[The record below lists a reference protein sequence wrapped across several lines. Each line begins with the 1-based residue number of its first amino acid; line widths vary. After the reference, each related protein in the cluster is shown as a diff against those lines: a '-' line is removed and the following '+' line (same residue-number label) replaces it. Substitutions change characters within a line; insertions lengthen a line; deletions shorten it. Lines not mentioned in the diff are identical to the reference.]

1 MESVR
6 VFCGD
11 AAPVW
16 ACPIRKPTIATAAR
30 TGTAQAKN
38 LRLEVRIA
46 QPELSNEPP
55 PLVEV
60 ELPPPPPDEEGLG
73 ACRGAVGA
81 EENDGVGSGA
91 GAGAT
96 EVGARDAAT
105 DAGDLGVEGAAA
117 SAGGAGAGRR
127 AGDTM
132 SIGRA
137 SLRRTGMA
145 ALIEATGRVDGSSLR
160 AALPVLVARPTTK
173 KHADTT
179 HRSAITTGT
188 RGSTRGGAGGIP
200 SLSVSMSM
208 RAVFTRTDTSS
219 A

>member
-1 MESVR
+1 
-6 VFCGD
+6 
-11 AAPVW
+11 
-16 ACPIRKPTIATAAR
+16 
-30 TGTAQAKN
+30 
-38 LRLEVRIA
+38 LEVRIA

-55 PLVEV
+55 PLVEL

-73 ACRGAVGA
+73 ACRGAAGA

-96 EVGARDAAT
+96 EVDVRDAAT
-105 DAGDLGVEGAAA
+105 GAGDLGVEGAGAA
-117 SAGGAGAGRR
+117 AGGGAGRGAGE
-127 AGDTM
+127 TM

-173 KHADTT
+173 KHANTT

-208 RAVFTRTDTSS
+208 RAVFTRTGTSS